1 MKISHMIQKNRT
13 GSVDMILFTKPKD
26 YSIEFRAGTPA
37 MPNAHYHSTYEL
49 YYLDAGNRTYLVDDK
64 FFSITA
70 GDFVLIKPY
79 VIHRTTGGYS
89 LRTLI
94 DFSLDFLQK
103 TYTPAATKHWLKC
116 FDNVT
121 IHPPETLL
129 PELKNIMLSMS
140 KTNNPIDFA
149 SDLGMLLRKLSQ
161 CTPDNQFDKRM
172 STVINY
178 IHQNFS
184 EIQSIDEIAEQ
195 LYISKYHLSKLFKE
209 ATGTTLIDYLNSVKI
224 KNACEYLKTTNKN
237 MMEIANICGFNEPA
251 YFSNVFH
258 KVMRISPTEYR
269 KKEKN
274 KLSSSST
281 NG

>member
-1 MKISHMIQKNRT
+1 
-13 GSVDMILFTKPKD
+13 MILFTKPKEYD
-26 YSIEFRAGTPA
+26 IDFRAGVPA
-37 MPNAHYHSTYEL
+37 MPNAHYHAAYEL
-49 YYLDAGNRTYLVDDK
+49 YYLDAGNRDYLVDDK
-64 FFSITA
+64 FFSISA
-70 GDFVLIKPY
+70 GDFVLIKPN

-94 DFSLDFLQK
+94 NFTLDFLQK
-103 TYTPAATKHWLKC
+103 TYTPAATQHCLKC

-121 IHPPETLL
+121 IRPPETLL
-129 PELKNIMLSMS
+129 PELKKLMSSMS
-140 KTNNPIDFA
+140 EATNPIDFA

-161 CTPDNQFDKRM
+161 CAPDNQFDKRI

-184 EIQSIDEIAEQ
+184 EIQSINEIADE
-195 LYISKYHLSKLFKE
+195 LHVSKYHLSKLFKE
-209 ATGTTLIDYLNSVKI
+209 ATGTTLIDYLNGVKV

-237 MMEIANICGFNEPA
+237 MTEISHICGFNDSA

-258 KVMRISPTEYR
+258 KMMLISPSEYR

-274 KLSSSST
+274 KLLSFSAKK
-281 NG
+281 

>member
-1 MKISHMIQKNRT
+1 
-13 GSVDMILFTKPKD
+13 MILFTQPKE
-26 YSIEFRAGTPA
+26 YAIEYRAGVPA
-37 MPNAHYHSTYEL
+37 MPIAHYHNTYEL
-49 YYLDAGNRTYLVDDK
+49 YYLDAGNRDYLVDDK

-103 TYTPAATKHWLKC
+103 TFTPAATKHCLKC

-121 IHPPETLL
+121 IHPPETVL
-129 PELKNIMLSMS
+129 PELKKLMSSMS
-140 KTNNPIDFA
+140 EATNPIDFA

-161 CTPDNQFDKRM
+161 CAPDNQFDKRM

-178 IHQNFS
+178 IHQHFS
-184 EIQSIDEIAEQ
+184 GIQSIDEIAEQ
-195 LYISKYHLSKLFKE
+195 LHISKYHLIKLFKE
-209 ATGTTLIDYLNSVKI
+209 ATGTTLIDYLNGVKV
-224 KNACEYLKTTNKN
+224 KNACEYLKTTDKN
-237 MMEIANICGFNEPA
+237 MTEISNLCGFNDSA

-258 KVMRISPTEYR
+258 KTMHVSPSKYR
-269 KKEKN
+269 KEEKN
-274 KLSSSST
+274 KKV
-281 NG
+281 GI